1 MLCEDTIFLL
11 QETIKQQNQ
20 QTTFQIVDETIEL
33 EKIIT
38 IKIKKDNNKKMKKI
52 GLNKKFRM
60 GWNDYVRLMSLK
72 HFPSLSCDLSHT
84 TTMLM
89 LIMTLMALTF
99 STTKT
104 FAQKSLGTQYE
115 VADNVDELVGI
126 DPSDDYLS
134 RTGKTMPTDPNK
146 ILCFYNVGAKSFL
159 SPGAKWGTQAS
170 LDNTAYTLWLNEP
183 SGNSDFF
190 NIVNNL
196 GNSSTGTY
204 LGFGDKNGPDASDL
218 YMDRGIHNFVFEK
231 APDYKDNNKVY
242 YVKTTNNGK
251 DYYVQAYPDENKY
264 CNFNEKQLTE
274 ADADYK
280 NQEWKII
287 TKTEYYTLLKA
298 NPANM
303 EDVIDF
309 SFIIHTPS
317 FRIHDNG
324 VSSWTATAET
334 DKIFFGDNMQYKTYA
349 NRATDTWGAAGVG
362 NYNRNHQQDCG
373 KLFYSYA
380 RGAMNFQLTQD
391 IEVHKAGWYLLRCNG
406 FTTQVNKD
414 GKVSAHL
421 LMAVVTADGKINK
434 TAGYSAAT
442 LNKLSREAASKLM
455 ADDAT
460 GTGAGRAF
468 FDGKY
473 ENQVQVCLEEKTL
486 GTIDKDHPVKLRIGY
501 YVGDDCVPQEGDVT
515 CVDNFKLLYAGPRR
529 DPELILDEDQPSLVY
544 LSNAKDVYKNSVL
557 HLKRTFTE
565 GKWNSL
571 ILPVDLKFGQMKR
584 TFGDDVKVAKLTSL
598 KDGVVTF
605 TTVEPKQDSDVMVK
619 AFAPYIIKPTSLTE
633 DLDLEYIAEKFYTKL
648 DKTTGK
654 ISNAEWLAADG
665 KSVSTYEN
673 NRFELRIPNNHYD
686 ITMVTLDRDSLIKHL
701 NFSEE
706 DKTNYAAGAYDK
718 INWDNVSWK
727 SQTSFS
733 TGAKEGE
740 LTCYGTL
747 AKTYYNDNG
756 NGVILPGRDNL
767 SGAYIMRGGNIV
779 QVPSTKE
786 YGLKGFRCWFE
797 VKGGSSQAKPLRLE
811 IDGISDDATSIDEIN
826 SQPSQFTSRHKGISG
841 VFNLDGQKV
850 REGESTQNLP
860 KGIYIV
866 NGRKVV
872 VM

>member
-1 MLCEDTIFLL
+1 M
-11 QETIKQQNQ
+11 N
-20 QTTFQIVDETIEL
+20 
-33 EKIIT
+33 
-38 IKIKKDNNKKMKKI
+38 KI
-52 GLNKKFRM
+52 GFPKRLSM
-60 GWNDYVRLMSLK
+60 GWTNYVRLVSQK
-72 HFPSLSCDLSHT
+72 HFPFLSCDLSHT

-89 LIMTLMALTF
+89 LIMTLMTLTF

-104 FAQKSLGTQYE
+104 FAQTFGTTYE
-115 VADNVDELVGI
+115 ATDNMDKLVGI
-126 DPSDDYLS
+126 DPSADCVAGTYDS
-134 RTGKTMPTDPNK
+134 AEPTDSIK
-146 ILCFYNVGAKSFL
+146 RLCLYNVGAKRFL
-159 SPGAKWGTQAS
+159 SVGGSHGTHAA
-170 LDNTAYTLWLNEP
+170 LDNTPHTLWFEYKTNSKRIDSLWINNRVAG
-183 SGNSDFF
+183 SG
-190 NIVNNL
+190 
-196 GNSSTGTY
+196 TGTH
-204 LGFGDKNGPDASDL
+204 LGCETNSTTKDL
-218 YMDRGIHNFVFEK
+218 FMDRNGGNGIDGKNALNNNGATTFSFK
-231 APDYKDNNKVY
+231 PAPDYSPTNKVY
-242 YVKTTNNGK
+242 YLIMNRYVGGKWWTFYVDAFPNNEARDCNINGTMKTK
-251 DYYVQAYPDENKY
+251 K
-264 CNFNEKQLTE
+264 
-274 ADADYK
+274 DADYK

-287 TKTEYYTLLKA
+287 TRKEYYKLTLL

-303 EDVIDF
+303 EDVIDL
-309 SFIIHTPS
+309 SFLIKAPN
-317 FRIHDNG
+317 FRVNDTDASNWKATNNG
-324 VSSWTATAET
+324 A
-334 DKIFFGDNMQYKTYA
+334 DKIFFGDNSMYKTYSQVGK
-349 NRATDTWGAAGVG
+349 TDWTKYDGP
-362 NYNRNHQQDCG
+362 HQEKYG

-380 RGAMNFQLTQD
+380 RKAKNFEFTQD
-391 IEVHKAGWYLLRCNG
+391 ITVHKAGWYLLRCNG

-421 LMAVVTADGKINK
+421 MMAVVTADGKINK

-442 LNKLSREAASKLM
+442 LNMLSVDAATQLM
-455 ADDAT
+455 QKDAT
-460 GTGAGRAF
+460 GQGAGRAF

-486 GTIDKDHPVKLRIGY
+486 GTIDQDHPVTLRIGY
-501 YVGDDCVPQEGDVT
+501 YVDNDCELKDGDVT

-544 LSNAKDVYKNSVL
+544 LSNAKDIYKNSVL

-598 KDGVVTF
+598 NNGVVTF
-605 TTVEPKQDSDVMVK
+605 TTVEPKQDKEVMVK
-619 AFAPYIIKPTSLTE
+619 AFEPYIIKPTSLTE
-633 DLDLEYIAEKFYTKL
+633 DMGLAYTAEKFYTKL
-648 DKTTGK
+648 DKTTGE

-665 KSVSTYEN
+665 KSVSTEEN
-673 NRFELRIPNNHYD
+673 NRFELHIPNNHYD
-686 ITMVTLDRDSLIKHL
+686 IFMVTLNRDLLIKHL

-718 INWDNVSWK
+718 INWENVSWE

-733 TGAKEGE
+733 ASAHEGD

-747 AKTYYNDNG
+747 AKTYDEEKG
-756 NGVILPGRDNL
+756 ILPGRDPL
-767 SGAYIMRGGNIV
+767 SGAYVMRGGKIV
-779 QVPSTKE
+779 QVPSEKK

-797 VKGGSSQAKPLRLE
+797 LKGSSSQAKPLRLE

>member
-1 MLCEDTIFLL
+1 M
-11 QETIKQQNQ
+11 N
-20 QTTFQIVDETIEL
+20 
-33 EKIIT
+33 
-38 IKIKKDNNKKMKKI
+38 KI

-89 LIMTLMALTF
+89 LIMTLMTLTF

-104 FAQKSLGTQYE
+104 FAQTFGTTYE
-115 VADNVDELVGI
+115 ATDNMDKLVGI
-126 DPSDDYLS
+126 DPSADCVAGTYDS
-134 RTGKTMPTDPNK
+134 AEPTDSIK
-146 ILCFYNVGAKSFL
+146 RLCLYNVGAKRFL
-159 SPGAKWGTQAS
+159 SVGGSHGTHAA
-170 LDNTAYTLWLNEP
+170 LDNTPHTLWFEYKTNSKRIDSLWINNRVAG
-183 SGNSDFF
+183 SG
-190 NIVNNL
+190 
-196 GNSSTGTY
+196 TGTH
-204 LGFGDKNGPDASDL
+204 LGCETNSTTKDL
-218 YMDRGIHNFVFEK
+218 FMDRNGGNGIDGKNALNNNGATTFSFK
-231 APDYKDNNKVY
+231 PAPDYSPTNKVY
-242 YVKTTNNGK
+242 YLIMNRYVGGKWWTFYVDAFPNNEARDCNINGTMKTK
-251 DYYVQAYPDENKY
+251 K
-264 CNFNEKQLTE
+264 
-274 ADADYK
+274 DADYK

-287 TKTEYYTLLKA
+287 TRKEYYKLTLL

-303 EDVIDF
+303 EDVIDL
-309 SFIIHTPS
+309 SFLIKAPN
-317 FRIHDNG
+317 FRVNDTDASNWKATNNG
-324 VSSWTATAET
+324 A
-334 DKIFFGDNMQYKTYA
+334 DKILFGDNSMYKTYSQVGK
-349 NRATDTWGAAGVG
+349 TDWTTFDGSHQE
-362 NYNRNHQQDCG
+362 NYG

-380 RGAMNFQLTQD
+380 RGAKNFEFYQD
-391 IEVHKAGWYLLRCNG
+391 IQVHKAGWYLLRCNG
-406 FTTQVNKD
+406 FTTQVNEA

-421 LMAVVTADGKINK
+421 MMAVVKNESIDK
-434 TAGYSAAT
+434 TKGYSAAT
-442 LNKLSREAASKLM
+442 LNKLSLNDAKALM
-455 ADDAT
+455 QNDAT

-468 FDGKY
+468 FNGKY
-473 ENQVQVCLEEKTL
+473 ENQVQVCLDEKEL
-486 GTIDKDHPVKLRIGY
+486 GKIDNDHPVTLRIGY
-501 YVGDDCVPQEGDVT
+501 YVGDDCVPQDGDVT

-598 KDGVVTF
+598 NNGVVTF
-605 TTVEPKQDSDVMVK
+605 TTVEPKQDKEVMVK
-619 AFAPYIIKPTSLTE
+619 AFEPYIIKPTSLTE
-633 DLDLEYIAEKFYTKL
+633 DMGLAYTAEKFYTKL
-648 DKTTGK
+648 DKTTGE

-665 KSVSTYEN
+665 KSVSTEEN
-673 NRFELRIPNNHYD
+673 NRFELHIPNNHYD
-686 ITMVTLDRDSLIKHL
+686 IFMVTLNRDLLIKHL

-718 INWDNVSWK
+718 INWENVSWE

-733 TGAKEGE
+733 ASAHEGD

-747 AKTYYNDNG
+747 AMTYDEEKG
-756 NGVILPGRDNL
+756 ILPGRDPL
-767 SGAYIMRGGNIV
+767 SGAYVMRGGKIV
-779 QVPSTKE
+779 QVPSEKK

-797 VKGGSSQAKPLRLE
+797 LKGGSSQAKPLRLE
-811 IDGISDDATSIDEIN
+811 IDGISDDATSIDDIN

-850 REGESTQNLP
+850 REGKSTQNLP

>member
-1 MLCEDTIFLL
+1 M
-11 QETIKQQNQ
+11 N
-20 QTTFQIVDETIEL
+20 
-33 EKIIT
+33 
-38 IKIKKDNNKKMKKI
+38 KI

-60 GWNDYVRLMSLK
+60 GWNDYIHLMSLK

-89 LIMTLMALTF
+89 LIMTLMTLTF

-104 FAQKSLGTQYE
+104 FAQTFGTTYE
-115 VADNVDELVGI
+115 AADNMDKIVGI
-126 DPSDDYLS
+126 DPSDDCMTDLYGS
-134 RTGKTMPTDPNK
+134 DEPTDPNK
-146 ILCFYNVGAKSFL
+146 QLCLYNIGTKRFL
-159 SPGAKWGTQAS
+159 SIGGYYGTHAA
-170 LDNTAYTLWLNEP
+170 LDNTPHGLWFERVDNP
-183 SGNSDFF
+183 VDKNDNRFWINNRVAGSG
-190 NIVNNL
+190 
-196 GNSSTGTY
+196 TGTH
-204 LGFGDKNGPDASDL
+204 LGCESSSSSSNL
-218 YMDRGIHNFVFEK
+218 YMDRRNDNGATTFSFVK
-231 APDYKDNNKVY
+231 APDYSETNKVY
-242 YVKTTNNGK
+242 YFVMNRYTNK
-251 DYYVQAYPDENKY
+251 LYTFYVSAFPNNEACD
-264 CNFNEKQLTE
+264 CNIYNYTNIGH
-274 ADADYK
+274 DADYK
-280 NQEWKII
+280 NKEWKII
-287 TKTEYYTLLKA
+287 TRAEYYKLALL
-298 NPANM
+298 NPADM

-309 SFIIHTPS
+309 SFLIKAPD
-317 FRIHDNG
+317 FRVNDTDASYWKATNNG
-324 VSSWTATAET
+324 T
-334 DKIFFGDNMQYKTYA
+334 DKIFFGDNSMYKTYSQ
-349 NRATDTWGAAGVG
+349 VG
-362 NYNRNHQQDCG
+362 TTNWTKFNGTHQQNNG

-380 RGAMNFQLTQD
+380 RDAKNFEFTQD
-391 IEVHKAGWYLLRCNG
+391 ITVHKNGWYLLRCNG

-421 LMAVVTADGKINK
+421 MMAVVTTDGKINK

-442 LNKLSREAASKLM
+442 LNKLSVDAATQLM
-455 ADDAT
+455 QKDAT
-460 GTGAGRAF
+460 GQGAGRAF

-473 ENQVQVCLEEKTL
+473 ENQVQVCLDEKTL
-486 GTIDKDHPVKLRIGY
+486 GIINEKNPVTLRIGY
-501 YVGDDCVPQEGDVT
+501 YVGDDCVPQDGDVT

-598 KDGVVTF
+598 NNGVVTF
-605 TTVEPKQDSDVMVK
+605 TTVEPKQDKEVMVK
-619 AFAPYIIKPTSLTE
+619 AFEPYIIKPTSLTE
-633 DLDLEYIAEKFYTKL
+633 DMGLEYTAEKFYTRL
-648 DKTTGK
+648 MDGSTSETN
-654 ISNAEWLAADG
+654 NAYWLGADG
-665 KSVSTYEN
+665 KSESTSVD
-673 NRFELRIPNNHYD
+673 NRFELTIPAGHYD
-686 ITMVTLDRDSLIKHL
+686 ITMVSLDRKTLIEHL
-701 NFSEE
+701 NFSEA
-706 DKTNYAAGAYDK
+706 DKTYYDAGDYGKIDWDK
-718 INWDNVSWK
+718 VSWE

-733 TGAKEGE
+733 TGAKEGD

-767 SGAYIMRGGNIV
+767 SGDYIMRNGKIV
-779 QVPSTKE
+779 QVPTNKQ